1 MEQFIPVTVET
12 VDFNSLA
19 AFKRTVRSADLSAFL
34 LRNCTWCVLFIAVVF
49 LFCTFLS
56 CWHSCV
62 PYCCF
67 SGHMSVPW
75 CTVPAL

>member
-34 LRNCTWCVLFIAVVF
+34 LHNCTWCVLFIAFMF
-49 LFCTFLS
+49 LFRTFLS
-56 CWHSCV
+56 C
-62 PYCCF
+62 
-67 SGHMSVPW
+67 
-75 CTVPAL
+75 